1 MLFYPSAQR
10 KVVQGGGLSPEEMIQ
25 QSKNNPSS
33 IWGKVKPN
41 LVLGISLLSQQ
52 VRVHL
57 LPPEPAA
64 VARAELLG
72 CCRALISHC
81 NPMCLREKEELLAL
95 CCKGCFL
102 GLFSQPISCLLVGI
116 SDCS

>member
-25 QSKNNPSS
+25 RSKNNLNS
-33 IWGKVKPN
+33 IWGRVKPSS
-41 LVLGISLLSQQ
+41 VLGIILLSQQ

-57 LPPEPAA
+57 LPPEPTAM
-64 VARAELLG
+64 ARAELLG
-72 CCRALISHC
+72 CCKGPVCHC
-81 NPMCLREKEELLAL
+81 NPNVFGGKARIIGSVPQRM
-95 CCKGCFL
+95 FL
-102 GLFSQPISCLLVGI
+102 GPFSQPFSCLLLSV